1 MSSTNILGTADGTTQ
16 KGSHMASQPRK
27 WDWIFRSLH
36 SVTGRR
42 QNSITINMPD
52 TVLFT
57 NGEPVKWLTTLADG
71 RVARQIIS
79 GERGYKGTRHVR
91 SKAIKQNEMLV
102 QEQIKT
108 IHDSFFKFR
117 SKFSDFTPAT
127 SPLCIAWYNDG
138 KKELLQSQTLLMLM
152 KHREWRVQ
160 VTALQIYIKP
170 KREGR
175 GHYDQVHQI
184 RLGADDISDRN
195 AALDIVTKSLAQYA
209 EKAYAIN
216 PNETD
221 DDGTQSIATPPSMP
235 TSNLKVDTMDAEFIF
250 DEKENLWFSHLSNV
264 MVQVVHAK
272 RERNMEMKRLE
283 ETKLIEAASVVA
295 KELKR
300 LLRMANSRGV
310 SVQSSFEHFDAQGVG
325 YADANNLIEGL
336 ARLGIGISYPAAE
349 ILMSMIGTASSL
361 HFRAKDLVIFAEL
374 EDETV
379 DDGSTSTQSAYKVI
393 VDDSMPPT
401 PVSVKAS
408 RKRDN
413 RSPEKS
419 VVMDAFGSPPSSK
432 PGTPLDLDYTV
443 DMEAAARTNNGEP
456 LPRWARN
463 KTKKAYGELK
473 RAEDRFNKFGK
484 IEVEGYED
492 DISSDED
499 GDLDKK
505 PVIKPA
511 TPLIFPDEVQPKGD
525 GEESSQTSK
534 QPSIVSLSVSVS
546 LQSTQS
552 SAQSIDPT
560 GESTYDDDDINLS
573 DKDNLFHSS
582 SGAVMT
588 YRVLDAANRPAASRT
603 EEASDLQ
610 QTAAYREAQQIL
622 ERLEPL
628 KEQPFQLIVTPD
640 VFMTLD
646 TLEPAFAPLLDQHP
660 LSSILLVGLPG
671 LPNTLWPRGT
681 VLNNECHSDC
691 IASLLQHVKAND
703 RFVPKPDVPL
713 FFLGFGVGSAA
724 LLHFATGSFNDPI
737 LRPFKD
743 STRTFILSNSFSKV
757 NGELKRTIQGVRRVL
772 KKDDYRE
779 RVAMLESLMF
789 SGEYLDEVGKE
800 VALEEFWSTRQRV
813 SIEDPTEAQA
823 AKLKKLSMCSGNAK
837 EGIVALLHGIQSGVD
852 VTPNFDE
859 ISVPLLFL
867 QSSKDNF
874 IAPTNI
880 EVFEETEEEFQV
892 VKSPR
897 DLIPLEPSPTSKV
910 LNVQWLHCGHCIL
923 QERKSAVMQL
933 VLKLVAQA
941 HNEKPEVSMENI
953 DKLANKVVDEEKTQN
968 LSDFFDVLEDDMGFE
983 NTSLFQSSLGQS
995 KNPYAQ
1001 ESYISNESESKDD
1014 EGSTVAEEKSEE
1026 QSTATGSTVAE
1037 KQRKKRERRAREA
1050 QVRKQRE
1057 EERKMRKLAD
1067 ERAQELKKIR
1077 AIEQAKIDE
1086 SKNLEERHT
1095 MHREDLRSS
1104 LQEEFFR
1111 ECEVWEVNAED
1122 ARAKAAELQAARE
1135 EDEMAELEAEA
1146 ARKRAQKH
1154 EDRRARI
1161 NELRKKYLED
1171 ELTMDGDKMGTFNQG
1186 IDHLEAKDAA
1196 PYCERLLADLFQCR
1210 KRMVDAMKRAKLALD
1225 KVKVFQG
1232 EYDSIE
1238 REVRGLRRTQ
1248 RLAATN
1254 STFQAIKPTKRELE
1268 ELKRKLDDKQNALS
1282 EIKSLLT
1289 GRRELLDI
1297 ANRSVQGLK
1306 EVLAQKEEETK
1317 EMIKVLKIREDKMK
1331 SNLAVFR
1338 VTKDNYNNERNEIEK
1353 ILQQSQQRE
1362 KVVSLELKK
1371 VRRHKGKFVDT
1382 DVWQKGVMQRM
1393 LSLDIKEHLER
1404 EESTLSRVLTEFKRT
1419 LDDVRDGI
1427 YKCDKDIKRVMSDI
1441 EEIKAVEA
1449 EMTKG
1454 WAIAMAKSV
1463 AVEFEEQMK
1472 NENNAMMIDEGTEER
1487 KNKAKAALTKKGSL
1501 ADEIR
1506 LKQSED
1512 RNKEEKAWVSMDVIL
1527 NPEKYSHVSEVEAEE
1542 MKFDPDYSINFGVND
1557 IKRLLDLP
1565 PQIQLALPFLYTSLE
1580 IQAHLLLTKYSHEQG
1595 EAYFREMDATSQDD
1609 LDARDRNKK
1618 MSPEQQR
1625 EAERQLNVLL
1635 KDRRSSEARSTSAA
1649 ELTAEQK
1656 DWLKLDK
1663 HLNPHLYIEPV
1674 SKDRKQSVFFGGPK
1688 KNVHHIPKQGDRYEA
1703 VRKEWEE
1710 SGWEDDEE
1718 DWKNPF
1724 DDISL
1729 REIYKEEMDDLDT
1742 DDERYAKFLMD
1753 KYHCEVHETV
1763 FGETKEKALVGMKQ
1777 VGQDLKDGK
1786 DFLNP
1791 HGRNGEGEG
1800 GGKMGGLLGLLKKG
1814 GGGGGGEGGGD
1825 GGGGGGGG
1833 GGDGPSAE
1841 DEKKKKEEEEKA
1853 KKQAE
1858 EEEEEDN
1865 SHKVF
1870 GSWFVVHPA
1879 AVGKKSQTENF
1890 NPVEYDDHYHHP
1902 AAFQYYRLPEEITKE
1917 ETAKVDTLAVVTA
1930 HPTHAKWLKT
1940 STDDQVKVVKSMD
1953 EMGKIDYG
1961 MVRKGLK
1968 VLVTSGKTTELI
1980 NEQNC
1985 SLESRQSRTH
1995 KVDIKFDGK
2004 DKILDLTVSVVFQ
2017 GVFGPRGY
2025 RLGRLA
2031 VQLYRMPSA
2040 EDKKKDPLAA
2050 PQALG
2055 YAPYELQILNTPDT
2069 LGRVVIVHKPN
2080 KIPVEDG
2087 TFQVVIG
2094 AAAASKYSIQVSGT
2108 LGEDAETVL
2117 NREFTTSLEKQKR
2130 LSQVSLELN
2139 ELWTSMRLAERK
2151 IAVCQGLTEEAE
2163 SESARCESDIEI
2175 CNNELAEDDENMEF
2189 TEEERNDVFREIKVL
2204 EVEFAHW
2211 CKLFATRTQEKK
2223 DIKEGL
2229 EQMAEMRRERM
2240 KEKENLKVAME
2251 KIRQIIPSATAC
2263 VLGPGR
2269 ATEVALALD
2278 APLNLGK
2285 ASAGSRWAALSAVK
2299 DQITSSLTPAE
2310 EVRRLYQREGMKAL
2324 TLEERQWCMLDKC
2337 ANPEK
2342 WEWLKIREEE
2352 EDRAREAR
2360 GAKPK
2365 KRKYNA
2371 AIEQFRID
2379 KSEVDRISETS
2390 FNKLQRKEVIV
2401 KKLLMKFH
2409 DDAEMMKRK
2418 AEQMSSGFDPHLAAE
2433 VRCKVPKTWTPVEKE
2448 WVTVDKILNPTAWI
2462 GREEA
2467 EGMHFDGNKASSELM
2482 ELTEEEQNEIGKE
2495 EQDKLDKVN
2504 RLFKGKAGSGTG
2516 LAAIALQAN
2525 KSKRSKANDLPLGK
2539 YKCTFSREQILK
2551 IWSAKSGDDLK
2562 SNDEERVWNL
2572 LKTYNGNYQEYVEG
2586 VKAMLERQKRLKETN
2601 GMDWQAIR
2609 NTVVGESLETD
2620 IDARCRTVLKE
2631 LDKTIAFRNPFMDS
2645 AVLHVA
2651 PQRFPTT
2658 VLRLELERELD
2669 RLLREQI
2676 YERER
2681 ASKFLVEDSSDSDAP
2696 GNEDESDEDEDEDTR
2711 ARNAEMRRKERR
2723 LQMRANRA
2731 QEDVKE
2737 AKKRIMM
2744 DGASAAEQAQMKEL
2758 EDLGFGGCLACKK
2771 NPCQWISNLDVPV
2784 VMKRKEQLA
2793 DELNYIRKHP
2803 ELIVLDSQIALS
2815 AQRGGST
2822 RFKRADLIHEL
2833 MWESRELERRMKLNG
2848 IDKELHDCYATRKE
2862 YMEVRVL
2869 HGYSTLLWTGNARRA
2884 LEREHNKL
2892 VAMTTAHDV
2901 VDDILEWMLEG
2912 WYFGERE
2919 SQQVVAGYVPSL
2931 KKDGFIKPGTETQKA
2946 TAIREDQEKKKAE
2959 SKGKDLEKDEEDK
2972 KEDEQG
2978 TPWEKIIPVNEAAK
2992 FRISKE
2998 KAIKEGDE
3006 RDHVLNETEQ
3016 TMKFGLFC
3024 LTFMYFRA
3032 MKMVRREKVSWEGSQ
3047 ETIGGPDAGK
3057 KRHITAERKKM
3068 LEEERSEKERTRNM
3082 EKSMIKA
3089 KEGEQRKRL
3098 RQEKERA
3105 EAAKKL
3111 YDKMRQEKMEK
3122 ASAVVL
3128 ARVYRGHLGR
3138 KAARR
3143 WARKKAELE
3152 AMNAL
3157 MNASAITI
3165 QRVHRGHKGRVAA
3178 SDVRMEMAEFIAQIR
3193 EEEAK
3198 QDEEEYWKA
3207 HTFARYKRDV
3217 KAFVRTLAESVRS
3230 IQVGTG
3236 GGDPE
3241 DHDFGA
3247 T

>member
-1 MSSTNILGTADGTTQ
+1 MYSSSMSSTNILGTADGSNQ
-16 KGSHMASQPRK
+16 KGSHTASQPRK

-52 TVLFT
+52 TVLFA

-71 RVARQIIS
+71 RVARQIIA
-79 GERGYKGTRHVR
+79 GDRGYKGTRHVR
-91 SKAIKQNEMLV
+91 SKAIKQNEMLT

-117 SKFSDFTPAT
+117 SKFSDFSDPST

-160 VTALQIYIKP
+160 VTALQIYIKA
-170 KREGR
+170 KREGK

-195 AALDIVTKSLAQYA
+195 AALDIVTKSLATYA

-221 DDGTQSIATPPSMP
+221 DDGTQSIATPPTMP

-250 DEKENLWFSHLSNV
+250 DEQENLWFSHLSNV

-283 ETKLIEAASVVA
+283 ETKLIEASSVVA

-300 LLRMANSRGV
+300 LLRMGSSRGV

-325 YADANNLIEGL
+325 YADTNNLIEGL

-374 EDETV
+374 EEEAV
-379 DDGSTSTQSAYKVI
+379 DDGSLHSTQSAYKVI
-393 VDDSMPPT
+393 VDDSVQPPT
-401 PVSVKAS
+401 PMSPNT
-408 RKRDN
+408 RRNRTRDS
-413 RSPEKS
+413 RSPEKTPL
-419 VVMDAFGSPPSSK
+419 DAFGSPPSSK
-432 PGTPLDLDYTV
+432 SGTPLDLDYTV

-473 RAEDRFNKFGK
+473 RAEDRYNKFGK

-499 GDLDKK
+499 GDVKS
-505 PVIKPA
+505 PVGKPA
-511 TPLIFPDEVQPKGD
+511 TPLIFPDEEQPKNID
-525 GEESSQTSK
+525 DNENASQNSK
-534 QPSIVSLSVSVS
+534 QPSIASLSVSVS

-552 SAQSIDPT
+552 SNQSVNPT
-560 GESTYDDDDINLS
+560 NDNNSTYDDDDINLS

-610 QTAAYREAQQIL
+610 QTAAYREAQEIL

-691 IASLLQHVKAND
+691 IASLLQHVNANE
-703 RFVPKPDVPL
+703 RFTPKPNAPL

-737 LRPFKD
+737 LSPFKKA
-743 STRTFILSNSFSKV
+743 TKLFILSNSFSKV

-800 VALEEFWSTRQRV
+800 AALEEFWSTRKKV

-823 AKLKKLSMCSGNAK
+823 AKRKKMSMCSGNGK
-837 EGIVALLHGIQSGVD
+837 EGVVALLHGIQSGVD
-852 VTPNFDE
+852 VTQNFDE
-859 ISVPLLFL
+859 ITAPLLFL

-897 DLIPLEPSPTSKV
+897 DLIPVVPLPTNKI
-910 LNVQWLHCGHCIL
+910 LNVQWLHCGHNIL
-923 QERKSAVMQL
+923 QERKSAVAQL

-941 HNEKPEVSMENI
+941 HNEKPEVSMDNL
-953 DKLANKVVDEEKTQN
+953 DKLANKVVEEEKTQN
-968 LSDFFDVLEDDMGFE
+968 LSDFFDVLDDDMGFE
-983 NTSLFQSSLGQS
+983 NTSLFTSSVDRS
-995 KNPYAQ
+995 KNPYA
-1001 ESYISNESESKDD
+1001 EDSVISNASKATDD
-1014 EGSTVAEEKSEE
+1014 EGNVIEEKSEE
-1026 QSTATGSTVAE
+1026 TDAQTVGTSSTVAE

-1057 EERKMRKLAD
+1057 EERKMRKIAD

-1077 AIEQAKIDE
+1077 ASEQAKIDDA
-1086 SKNLEERHT
+1086 KNLEERHM

-1161 NELRKKYLED
+1161 NDLRKKYLED
-1171 ELTMDGDKMGTFNQG
+1171 ELTMDGDKMGTFSQG
-1186 IDHLEAKDAA
+1186 INHLEAKDAA

-1210 KRMVDAMKRAKLALD
+1210 KRMVDSMKRAKLALD

-1268 ELKRKLDDKQNALS
+1268 ELKRKMDDKQNQLS

-1306 EVLAQKEEETK
+1306 EVLAQKEDETK
-1317 EMIKVLKIREDKMK
+1317 EMIKTLKIREDKMK

-1353 ILQQSQQRE
+1353 ILQQSEQRE
-1362 KVVSLELKK
+1362 KVVSIELKK

-1404 EESTLSRVLTEFKRT
+1404 EQGTLSRVLTEFKRT

-1441 EEIKAVEA
+1441 EEIKAVEG

-1557 IKRLLDLP
+1557 IKRLLNLP
-1565 PQIQLALPFLYTSLE
+1565 PQIQLALPFLYTPLE
-1580 IQAHLLLTKYSHEQG
+1580 IKAHLLLTKYCHEQG

-1609 LDARDRNKK
+1609 LDARERNKK

-1635 KDRRSSEARSTSAA
+1635 KERRSSEARSTSAF

-1663 HLNPHLYIEPV
+1663 HLNPHLYIEAV
-1674 SKDRKQSVFFGGPK
+1674 TGKERKQSVFFGGTK
-1688 KNVHHIPKQGDRYEA
+1688 KNVHHTPKQGDRYDA
-1703 VRKEWEE
+1703 VRKEWEK
-1710 SGWEDDEE
+1710 SGWEDDEA
-1718 DWKNPF
+1718 DWKNPY

-1729 REIYKEEMDDLDT
+1729 REIYKEEMDYLET

-1753 KYHCEVHETV
+1753 KYHCEVGETV
-1763 FGETKEKALVGMKQ
+1763 FGVEKDKAL
-1777 VGQDLKDGK
+1777 
-1786 DFLNP
+1786 
-1791 HGRNGEGEG
+1791 
-1800 GGKMGGLLGLLKKG
+1800 
-1814 GGGGGGEGGGD
+1814 
-1825 GGGGGGGG
+1825 
-1833 GGDGPSAE
+1833 S
-1841 DEKKKKEEEEKA
+1841 
-1853 KKQAE
+1853 
-1858 EEEEEDN
+1858 
-1865 SHKVF
+1865 
-1870 GSWFVVHPA
+1870 

-1890 NPVEYDDHYHHP
+1890 NPVEYDDHFHHP

-1917 ETAKVDTLAVVTA
+1917 EAAKVDTLAVVTA

-1953 EMGKIDYG
+1953 EMSKIDYG

-1968 VLVTSGKTTELI
+1968 VLVTSGKTAELI

-1995 KVDIKFDGK
+1995 KVAVEFQGK

-2031 VQLYRMPSA
+2031 VQLYRMPS
-2040 EDKKKDPLAA
+2040 EQDKKNDPGAQ

-2094 AAAASKYSIQVSGT
+2094 AAAASKYSIQVTGT

-2117 NREFTTSLEKQKR
+2117 NREFTMSVEKQKR
-2130 LSQVSLELN
+2130 LSQVSMELN

-2151 IAVCQGLTEEAE
+2151 IAVCQGLTDEAE

-2263 VLGPGR
+2263 LLGPGR
-2269 ATEVALALD
+2269 ATEVALALN

-2310 EVRRLYQREGMKAL
+2310 EVRRLFQREGMKAL
-2324 TLEERQWCMLDKC
+2324 TLEERQWCMLDQC

-2371 AIEQFRID
+2371 AIEQFRIE

-2390 FNKLQRKEVIV
+2390 FSKLQRKEVIV

-2409 DDAEMMKRK
+2409 DDADMMKRK
-2418 AEQMSSGFDPHLAAE
+2418 AEMLSSGFDPHLAAE
-2433 VRCKVPKTWTPVEKE
+2433 VRCKVAKTWTPVEKE
-2448 WVTVDKILNPTAWI
+2448 WVTVDKLLNPSAWI
-2462 GREEA
+2462 GREEGD
-2467 EGMHFDGNKASSELM
+2467 GMHFDSKKADSQLM
-2482 ELTEEEQNEIGKE
+2482 ELTGEEQEELGKE
-2495 EQDKLDKVN
+2495 EQDKLNKVN
-2504 RLFKGKAGSGTG
+2504 KLFKGKAGSASG
-2516 LAAIALQAN
+2516 LAGIALAAN
-2525 KSKRSKANDLPLGK
+2525 KSKRSKANDVPLGK
-2539 YKCTFSREQILK
+2539 YKCGFGREEILK
-2551 IWSAKSGDDLK
+2551 IWSAKNGEDLK

-2572 LKTYNGNYQEYVEG
+2572 LKKYNGNYTEYVEG
-2586 VKAMLERQKRLKETN
+2586 MNAMLERQRRLEETH
-2601 GMDWQAIR
+2601 GMDWTAIR
-2609 NTVVGESLETD
+2609 TEVQGESLETD

-2696 GNEDESDEDEDEDTR
+2696 GNDDESDEDEDEDTR

-2723 LQMRANRA
+2723 LAMRANRA

-2758 EDLGFGGCLACKK
+2758 EELGFGGCLACKK
-2771 NPCQWISNLDVPV
+2771 NPCEWISNLDVPV
-2784 VMKRKEQLA
+2784 VMKRKEQIA

-2803 ELIVLDSQIALS
+2803 ELIVMDSQIALS

-2822 RFKRADLIHEL
+2822 RFKRSDLIHEL

-2931 KKDGFIKPGTETQKA
+2931 KKDGFIKPGTETTKA
-2946 TAIREDQEKKKAE
+2946 TALREDQEKKKAE
-2959 SKGKDLEKDEEDK
+2959 AKKEGGGEGSEEDK

-3068 LEEERSEKERTRNM
+3068 LEEERAEKERRRNM

-3198 QDEEEYWKA
+3198 QDEEEYWKT

-3230 IQVGTG
+3230 IQVGS

-3241 DHDFGA
+3241 EYDFGG
-3247 T
+3247 